1 MKKPAILIL
10 SAILLSSCGSE
21 NSAENNQT
29 QQTQTEEQQAEA
41 SSKYMLK
48 ENGVE
53 PFFTGNNMP
62 DEAAGY
68 TIEKKIVRRDF
79 EDETD
84 TMVTYTMSVY
94 FIFDNG
100 VNVFEIETA
109 FDFDSKE
116 SSDIIGEITILSDK
130 YKTAEGI
137 GVNSTIQDFITAYP
151 DYTVWYTYISGMYVI
166 ETKQLEVQFLL
177 DGDDYI
183 GKEIEIEIESDI
195 IFLKSADFKK
205 DAKIK
210 SVRIF

>member
-1 MKKPAILIL
+1 MKKSIILIL
-10 SAILLSSCGSE
+10 SMLLISSCTGRS
-21 NSAENNQT
+21 
-29 QQTQTEEQQAEA
+29 TEERLAQLTGKANQIQQLDANR
-41 SSKYMLK
+41 YMLK

-183 GKEIEIEIESDI
+183 GKEIEIEIEGDI
-195 IFLKSADFKK
+195 VFLKSADFKK